1 MKLKKR
7 RANLGSSSRVLMRTF
22 STWRGLRRCEMKGV
36 LKEDFQLRFERT
48 ISMRMETK
56 ASSRSGRLQRDLE
69 GEIKDELGL
78 KRERERRRK
87 RFIDGFFLSYFR

>member
-1 MKLKKR
+1 
-7 RANLGSSSRVLMRTF
+7 
-22 STWRGLRRCEMKGV
+22 MKGV
-36 LKEDFQLRFERT
+36 LKEGFHLRFERT

-69 GEIKDELGL
+69 GLTEDGLGF

-87 RFIDGFFLSYFR
+87 RFIDGVLFDQN